1 MTSLNYFKFIPMILK
16 KIPLFVLMVTMFG
29 ICSSCGDDQVGP
41 EPPASGTLQ
50 LVTAQIGT
58 TSILSSN
65 AAVPASQDIVLR
77 FNNAIATS
85 STSAIQLTDQN
96 GNVTLDFDF
105 LDNDKIISLTPQPA
119 LAEGNNYSLTILD
132 DLEGANGETF
142 PGITLT
148 FGVDKEPLEIKNI
161 TANGATLS
169 PNGRNTEIPL
179 IPVFELSLSHS
190 VPVDILSEE
199 IVLVGNRNYD
209 FNITRIADTIYQ
221 LTPSD
226 SLADLTKINLL
237 FPSTIGTQ
245 VDRLFNTVSYEL
257 YTQLDPNPKFPVI
270 TDDELMT
277 LVQERTFRYFYDF
290 AHPVSGLARERN
302 SSGNTV
308 TSGGSGFGL
317 MAIIVGVERGFIT
330 REEAL
335 TRWEK
340 IFNFLETADRFHGA
354 WSHWLNGN
362 TGNVIPFSSNDN
374 GGDLVETAFLVQGML
389 TVRQYLNP
397 ADARENLIISKINTL
412 WEGVEWNW
420 YTQGGQNVLT
430 WHWSPN
436 LNWQINLKIRG
447 HNETQI
453 VYTLAAGSP
462 TFPID
467 PVVYHEGYA
476 RSGGMQNGNTFYGIN
491 LPLGSNRGGPLFF
504 THYSYLGMNP
514 TNLQD
519 AYANYWT
526 QNVNHSLINR
536 AYCIDNPQNYVGYS
550 ENCWGLTA
558 SDNNNGYSA
567 HSPNND
573 LGVITP
579 TAALSSIPYT
589 PEESLAAMRHFYYQ
603 LGDRLW
609 GEYGFYDAFNPTAG
623 WVANSYLAIDQGP
636 IILMIENYRTQLLW
650 DLYMSAPEVQNGL
663 TTLGFT
669 F

>member
-1 MTSLNYFKFIPMILK
+1 MILK

-190 VPVDILSEE
+190 VPMDILSEE

-362 TGNVIPFSSNDN
+362 TGNVRPFSSIDN

-476 RSGGMQNGNTFYGIN
+476 RSGGMQNGNTFYDIN